1 MAQISSFSSN
11 HSIVLVD
18 DNPLDLLINQKMIEL
33 SGLQA
38 KVESVN
44 GGPEAV
50 AYLET
55 CHEMG
60 NYPMLLLLDIN
71 MPVLSGFEVL
81 NTCRQKGYLPE
92 DTLVIMLT
100 SSVHP
105 EDKRLAKELNIGF
118 MEKPLTPMKVL
129 SFLELTSNKVV
140 SL

>member
-1 MAQISSFSSN
+1 
-11 HSIVLVD
+11 
-18 DNPLDLLINQKMIEL
+18 
-33 SGLQA
+33 
-38 KVESVN
+38 VN

>member
-33 SGLQA
+33 SGIQA
-38 KVESVN
+38 KVELVN